1 MDVVNNPMY
10 AAAVGL
16 ILFGKRHGTAVRFRS
31 GERKFWGRVG
41 TRMKRWFGEFT

>member
-16 ILFGKRHGTAVRFRS
+16 VLRGKRHGPAGRAKT
-31 GERKFWGRVG
+31 GERKFWGKIVPRV
-41 TRMKRWFGEFT
+41 KRWFGEFT